1 MVGYL
6 ILSWLS
12 TRRGVIVLLLLIL
25 IAASANLYRY
35 VELKNHPPGKT
46 VQAQHVMKLPLKK
59 GGS

>member
-1 MVGYL
+1 MLTYL

-12 TRRGVIVLLLLIL
+12 TRRGLLVLFLLTL

-35 VELKNHPPGKT
+35 AEQKNHPPGKT
-46 VQAQHVMKLPLKK
+46 VHGQHVMKPPVKK